1 MQNVDVID
9 AVDKVEI
16 KSTLQHSP
24 APVALG
30 ERIAVLDVIRGFA
43 LIGIFLMNI
52 EFFNRPVGELGEGMP
67 PNLQGLDWLA
77 SYSIAYLVNG
87 KFWTIFSLLFGMG
100 FALMLTRAEAKSQDF
115 LRPYLRRLIAL
126 ALFGVLHHILIWP
139 GDILFSYAIAAT
151 GLLLILFCKL
161 RWILVAALV
170 IAILAF
176 VPGLNSIGSL
186 AMALVLSTGIAFL
199 FRTERLFSLFGV
211 SMPITS
217 AVLSV
222 MALIALILSVIG
234 FVVPAVSDLRVAIF
248 FAGFLLLLAY
258 LFLRAFQPIEARP
271 WKIGALLYSF
281 LFTMMIFG
289 TGVEYLQTKNSASA
303 SEQTVKIKSEQDE
316 RKAEKKNEQKKKE
329 LEIRQEKIADN
340 KLEAQ
345 ILTKGSYLDAL
356 KFRAKEFG
364 ENWSNIVIFSVL
376 INCMFLIGFWFVRSG
391 VMENT
396 RAHLPM
402 FRKLALFGLPLGI
415 GLGIA
420 GSLIATAPINGS
432 EGDPFYVATGLLYL
446 GNLPACL
453 GYVSLIVLML
463 NSGGLFAKL
472 ELLAPYGRMALTNY
486 LSQSIICS
494 LLFYNYGFGLY
505 GMSRAYQVLVVISI
519 VILQIGFSHWWL
531 RHFRYGPMEWVWR
544 AITYWKIPAFKN

>member
-1 MQNVDVID
+1 MQNADSVNS
-9 AVDKVEI
+9 KV
-16 KSTLQHSP
+16 TLQHGV

-67 PNLQGLDWLA
+67 SNLEGLDWLA
-77 SYSIAYLVNG
+77 SYLIAYFVTG

-100 FALMLTRAEAKSQDF
+100 FALMLTRAEAKSQNF
-115 LRPYLRRLIAL
+115 LRPYIRRLIAL

-151 GLLLILFCKL
+151 GLLLILFGEL
-161 RWILVAALV
+161 HWMMGAALIFAV
-170 IAILAF
+170 LAF
-176 VPGLNSIGSL
+176 IPSLDSIGAVS
-186 AMALVLSTGIAFL
+186 MALVLCTGIAFL
-199 FRTERLFSLFGV
+199 LRTTRTISFFGRTI
-211 SMPITS
+211 PITS
-217 AVLSV
+217 AVLCV
-222 MALIALILSVIG
+222 MAVIAVIISVVG
-234 FVVPAVSDLRVAIF
+234 FVVPAASDLRAATF

-289 TGVEYLQTKNSASA
+289 TGVEYLQTKNSVNA
-303 SEQTVKIKSEQDE
+303 SEQAVKSRTEQSQKKPEKKSE
-316 RKAEKKNEQKKKE
+316 RKKKDQ
-329 LEIRQEKIADN
+329 EIQQEKLADN
-340 KLEAQ
+340 KLETQ
-345 ILTKGSYLDAL
+345 ILTKGSYPDAL
-356 KFRAKEFG
+356 KFRAKEFV
-364 ENWSNIVIFSVL
+364 ENWPNIVIFSVL

-396 RAHLPM
+396 QAHLPM

-420 GSLIATAPINGS
+420 GSLLATAPINGS
-432 EGDPFYVATGLLYL
+432 EGDPFDVATGLLYL

-472 ELLAPYGRMALTNY
+472 ELLTPYGRMALTNY
-486 LSQSIICS
+486 LSQSVICS

-544 AITYWKIPAFKN
+544 AITYWKMPAFKN